1 MATPKPQRTPEQIED
16 IILRKIFLVTLSDS
30 MDTDSRIVYLE
41 LTAAEILS
49 EGKDLKLSRDLMER
63 VLIDRLSGS
72 FQSAEPAFQYL
83 INSYRRAYEEG
94 KKIGNMKD
102 KNLRSDMESVVRQG
116 KKLLVSYCR
125 IHLANP
131 DCFGANDVPNKNK
144 LSVSPLLPFIF
155 SEVGGGLDGF
165 GTSSSSGGVQCPPGF
180 LKEFFEEA
188 DFDSLDPIL
197 RGLYENLRGSILNVS
212 ALGNFQQPLRALL
225 YLLSFP
231 VGARSLVNHPW
242 WIPKGVYLNGRVIEM
257 TSILGPFFHV
267 SALPDHTI
275 FKSQPDVGQQCFSEA
290 STRRPADLLSSFT
303 TIKTVMKSLYKDLGD
318 VLLALLKNTE
328 TRENVLEYLAEV
340 INKNSSRAHIQ
351 VEPLSCAS
359 SGMFVNLGAV
369 MLRLCDPFLD
379 GSLTKRDKIDPKYV
393 FYSNRLDLRSLTA
406 LHASSEEISQWINKD
421 NPGSIDGSR
430 QHSDGEN
437 HLLQSQEA
445 TSSSSIASEPS
456 LLNVNPASSGGGG
469 KSKYTFICECFFM
482 TARVL
487 NLGLLKSFSDF
498 KHLVQDISR
507 AEDALATLKAM
518 LGQTP
523 SSQLELDI
531 SRLEK
536 EIETYS
542 QEKLCYEAQIL
553 RDVDLIQH
561 ALSFYR
567 LMVVWLVGLV
577 GGFKMPLPLTCP
589 MEFACMPEHF
599 VEDAMELLIFASRI
613 PKALDGV
620 VLVCCILYFGTLCPL
635 YFNLALFA
643 LCFLSKPISH
653 VKDFFCGLSVWQ
665 DDFMN
670 IIIMFMGSPN
680 FIRNPYLRAKMVEVL
695 NCWMPRRSGSSS
707 ATATLFE
714 GHQMSLE
721 YLVRNLLKLYVDIEF
736 TGSHTQF
743 YDKFNIRHNIAEL
756 LEYLWQVPSHRNAWT
771 QIAKEEE
778 KGVYLNFLNFLIN
791 DSIYLL
797 DESLNKILEL
807 KEIEAE
813 MSNTAE
819 WERRPAQERQE
830 RTRLFHSQENIIRI
844 DMKLAN
850 EDVSMLAFTSEQIVV
865 PFLLPE
871 MVERVA
877 SMLNY
882 FLLQL
887 VGPQRK
893 SLTLKDPEKYEFR
906 PKQLLKQ
913 IVRIYVHLA
922 RGDKENIFPAAISS
936 DGRSYNEQLFS
947 AAADVLRKIGEDM
960 RVIQEFIGLGA
971 KAKAA
976 ASQAM
981 DTEATLGEIP
991 DEFLDPIQY
1000 TLMKDPVILPSS
1012 RITVDRPVIQR
1023 HLLSDSTDPFNR
1035 SHLTAN
1041 MLIPDTELKARI
1053 EDFIMSQEL
1062 KRRGEG
1068 LNIQSIKDTI
1078 QTTNG
1083 EMLID

>member
-1 MATPKPQRTPEQIED
+1 MASQKPQRTPEEIED
-16 IILRKIFLVTLSDS
+16 IILRKIFLVALKENPSSSDP
-30 MDTDSRIVYLE
+30 RVVYLE
-41 LTAAEILS
+41 MTAAEILS
-49 EGKDLKLSRDLMER
+49 EGKNLLLSRDLMER
-63 VLIDRLSGS
+63 VLIDRLSGEFPNSEPS
-72 FQSAEPAFQYL
+72 FDYL
-83 INSYRRAYEEG
+83 IGCYKRAHEEI
-94 KKIGNMKD
+94 KKISNMKD
-102 KNLRSDMESVVRQG
+102 KTLRSEMESAAKQA
-116 KKLLVSYCR
+116 KKLAVSYAR
-125 IHLANP
+125 IHLGNP
-131 DCFGANDVPNKNK
+131 DLFSNGELRDNKPKVRPSGSSN
-144 LSVSPLLPFIF
+144 SPLFPLLFAEL
-155 SEVGGGLDGF
+155 SNGVMLDGF
-165 GTSSSSGGVQCPPGF
+165 GGNDFGRGVDCPPGF
-180 LKEFFEEA
+180 FEEFFKDS
-188 DFDSLDPIL
+188 DFDTLDPIL
-197 RGLYENLRGSILNVS
+197 KGLYEDLRGSVLKVS
-212 ALGNFQQPLRALL
+212 VLGNFQQPLRALS
-225 YLLSFP
+225 YLVKLP
-231 VGARSLVNHPW
+231 VGAKSLVNHPW

-275 FKSQPDVGQQCFSEA
+275 FKSQPDVGQQCFSDA
-290 STRRPADLLSSFT
+290 STRRAADLLSSFT
-303 TIKTVMKSLYKDLGD
+303 TIKTLMNTLYNDLAD
-318 VLLALLKNTE
+318 VLLCLLRNAE
-328 TRENVLEYLAEV
+328 TRDSVLEYLAEV
-340 INKNSSRAHIQ
+340 INKNASRAHIQ
-351 VEPLSCAS
+351 VDPISCAS
-359 SGMFVNLGAV
+359 SGMFVNLSAV
-369 MLRLCDPFLD
+369 MLRLAEPFLD
-379 GSLTKRDKIDPKYV
+379 ANLSKIDKIDPTYV
-393 FYSNRLDLRSLTA
+393 FNSNRLDLRGLTA
-406 LHASSEEISQWINKD
+406 LHATSEEVAEWIDKV
-421 NPGSIDGSR
+421 NPVKIDGSGL
-430 QHSDGEN
+430 SCDGEN
-437 HLLQSQEA
+437 RLRQMQDA
-445 TSSSSIASEPS
+445 SSSGSTH
-456 LLNVNPASSGGGG
+456 NVKPTQSSGV
-469 KSKYTFICECFFM
+469 KAKYTFICECFFI

-487 NLGLLKSFSDF
+487 NLGLLKAFSDF

-507 AEDALATLKAM
+507 SEDALASLKAM
-518 LGQTP
+518 QEQTP
-523 SSQLELDI
+523 SPQLELDI

-536 EIETYS
+536 EIELYT
-542 QEKLCYEAQIL
+542 QEKFCYEAQIL
-553 RDVDLIQH
+553 RDGVLIQR

-577 GGFKMPLPLTCP
+577 GGFKMPLPSTCP
-589 MEFACMPEHF
+589 MEFASMPEHF

-620 VLVCCILYFGTLCPL
+620 IL
-635 YFNLALFA
+635 
-643 LCFLSKPISH
+643 
-653 VKDFFCGLSVWQ
+653 

-670 IIIMFMGSPN
+670 FIIMFMASPQ
-680 FIRNPYLRAKMVEVL
+680 FIKNPYLRAKMVEVL
-695 NCWMPRRSGSSS
+695 NCWMPRRSGSS
-707 ATATLFE
+707 ATSTLFE
-714 GHQMSLE
+714 GHQLSLE

-756 LEYLWQVPSHRNAWT
+756 LEYLWQVPSHRNAWK

-807 KEIEAE
+807 KELEAE

-850 EDVSMLAFTSEQIVV
+850 EDVSMLAFTSEQITA

-877 SMLNY
+877 NMLNY

-906 PKQLLKQ
+906 PKELLKQ

-922 RGDKENIFPAAISS
+922 RGDSKNIFPTAISS

-947 AAADVLRKIGEDM
+947 AAADVLRRIGEDG
-960 RVIQEFIGLGA
+960 RIIQDFIELGT

-976 ASQAM
+976 ASEAM
-981 DTEATLGEIP
+981 DAEAALGDIP

-1012 RITVDRPVIQR
+1012 RITIDRPVIQR
-1023 HLLSDSTDPFNR
+1023 HLLSDGTDPFNR
-1035 SHLTAN
+1035 SHLTAE

-1053 EDFIMSQEL
+1053 EEFVRSQEL
-1062 KRRGEG
+1062 KKHGEG
-1068 LNIQSIKDTI
+1068 LNMQSSKGTI
-1078 QTTNG
+1078 QPTSG

>member
-1 MATPKPQRTPEQIED
+1 MATPKPQRTPEEIED
-16 IILRKIFLVTLSDS
+16 IILRKIFLVNLKENPSSSDP
-30 MDTDSRIVYLE
+30 RVVYLE
-41 LTAAEILS
+41 MTAAEILS
-49 EGKDLKLSRDLMER
+49 EGKSLLLSRDLMER
-63 VLIDRLSGS
+63 VLIDRLSGEFPDS
-72 FQSAEPAFQYL
+72 EPPFNYL
-83 INSYRRAYEEG
+83 IGCYKRAHEEI
-94 KKIGNMKD
+94 KKISNMKD
-102 KNLRSDMESVVRQG
+102 RTMRSEMESAAKQA
-116 KKLLVSYCR
+116 KKLAVSYAR
-125 IHLANP
+125 IHLGNP
-131 DCFGANDVPNKNK
+131 GLFSNGDLRDNKS
-144 LSVSPLLPFIF
+144 LSSPLFPLLFA
-155 SEVGGGLDGF
+155 EVSNGVMLDGF
-165 GTSSSSGGVQCPPGF
+165 GGNDFGSGVDCPPGF
-180 LKEFFEEA
+180 LDEFFKDS
-188 DFDSLDPIL
+188 DFDTLDPIL
-197 RGLYENLRGSILNVS
+197 KGLYEDLRGSVLKVS
-212 ALGNFQQPLRALL
+212 VLGNFQQPLRALS
-225 YLLSFP
+225 YLVKLP
-231 VGARSLVNHPW
+231 VGAKSLVNHPW

-275 FKSQPDVGQQCFSEA
+275 FKSQPDVGQQCFSDA
-290 STRRPADLLSSFT
+290 STRRAADLLSSFT
-303 TIKTVMKSLYKDLGD
+303 TIKTLMNTLYTDLAD
-318 VLLALLKNTE
+318 VLLCLLRNPE
-328 TRENVLEYLAEV
+328 TRDSVLEYLAEV
-340 INKNSSRAHIQ
+340 INKNASRAHLQ
-351 VEPLSCAS
+351 VDPISCAS
-359 SGMFVNLGAV
+359 SGMFVNLSAV
-369 MLRLCDPFLD
+369 MLRLAEPFLD
-379 GSLTKRDKIDPKYV
+379 ANLTKRDKIDPTYV
-393 FYSNRLDLRSLTA
+393 FNSNCLDLRGLTA
-406 LHASSEEISQWINKD
+406 LHATSEEVAEWIDKV
-421 NPGSIDGSR
+421 NPVKTDGSGLNR
-430 QHSDGEN
+430 DGEN
-437 HLLQSQEA
+437 GLRQMQEA
-445 TSSSSIASEPS
+445 STSGST
-456 LLNVNPASSGGGG
+456 LNVKPTRSSGE
-469 KSKYTFICECFFM
+469 KVKYPFICECFFM

-487 NLGLLKSFSDF
+487 NLGLLKAFSDF

-507 AEDALATLKAM
+507 SEDALSTLKAM
-518 LGQTP
+518 QGQTP
-523 SSQLELDI
+523 SAQLELEI

-536 EIETYS
+536 EIELYS

-553 RDVDLIQH
+553 RDGVLIQR

-577 GGFKMPLPLTCP
+577 GGFKMPLPSTCP
-589 MEFACMPEHF
+589 MEFASMPEHF
-599 VEDAMELLIFASRI
+599 VDDAMELLIFASRI

-620 VLVCCILYFGTLCPL
+620 IL
-635 YFNLALFA
+635 
-643 LCFLSKPISH
+643 
-653 VKDFFCGLSVWQ
+653 

-670 IIIMFMGSPN
+670 FIIMFMASPQ
-680 FIRNPYLRAKMVEVL
+680 FIKNPYLRAKMVEVL
-695 NCWMPRRSGSSS
+695 NCWMPRRSGSS
-707 ATATLFE
+707 ATSTLFE
-714 GHQMSLE
+714 GHQLSLE

-756 LEYLWQVPSHRNAWT
+756 LEYLWQVPSHRNAWK

-807 KEIEAE
+807 KELEAE

-850 EDVSMLAFTSEQIVV
+850 EDVSMLAFTSEQITA

-877 SMLNY
+877 NMLNY

-906 PKQLLKQ
+906 PKELLKQ

-922 RGDKENIFPAAISS
+922 RGDAKNIFPAAISS

-947 AAADVLRKIGEDM
+947 AAADVLRRIGEDGTI
-960 RVIQEFIGLGA
+960 IQDFIELGA

-976 ASQAM
+976 ASEAM
-981 DTEATLGEIP
+981 DAEAALGDIP

-1012 RITVDRPVIQR
+1012 RITLDRPVIQR

-1035 SHLTAN
+1035 SHLTAE
-1041 MLIPDTELKARI
+1041 MLIPNTELKARI
-1053 EDFIMSQEL
+1053 EEFVRSQEL
-1062 KRRGEG
+1062 KKHGEG
-1068 LNIQSIKDTI
+1068 SNMQSSK
-1078 QTTNG
+1078 G
-1083 EMLID
+1083 AMLID

>member
-1 MATPKPQRTPEQIED
+1 MATPKPQRTPEEIED
-16 IILRKIFLVTLSDS
+16 IILRKIFLVTLRENPENPSSSDP
-30 MDTDSRIVYLE
+30 RVVYLE
-41 LTAAEILS
+41 MTAAEMLS
-49 EGKDLKLSRDLMER
+49 EGKSLLLSRDLMER
-63 VLIDRLSGS
+63 VLIDRLSGEFPNS
-72 FQSAEPAFQYL
+72 EPPFNYL
-83 INSYRRAYEEG
+83 IGCYKRAHEEI
-94 KKIGNMKD
+94 KKISNMKD
-102 KNLRSDMESVVRQG
+102 KTLRSEMESAAKQA
-116 KKLLVSYCR
+116 KKLAVSYAR
-125 IHLANP
+125 IHLGNP
-131 DCFGANDVPNKNK
+131 DLFSNGNLRDSNPKAGS
-144 LSVSPLLPFIF
+144 SV
-155 SEVGGGLDGF
+155 
-165 GTSSSSGGVQCPPGF
+165 SSSSPLFPLLFAEVSNGVMLGGFGGNDFGSGVDCPPGF
-180 LKEFFEEA
+180 LEEFFKDS
-188 DFDSLDPIL
+188 DFDTLDPIL
-197 RGLYENLRGSILNVS
+197 KGLYEDLRGSVLKVS
-212 ALGNFQQPLRALL
+212 ALGNFQQPLRALS
-225 YLLSFP
+225 YLVKLP
-231 VGARSLVNHPW
+231 VGAKSLVNHPW

-275 FKSQPDVGQQCFSEA
+275 FKSQPDVGQQCFSDA
-290 STRRPADLLSSFT
+290 STRRAADLLSSFT
-303 TIKTVMKSLYKDLGD
+303 TIKTLMNTLYNDLAD
-318 VLLALLKNTE
+318 VLLCLLRIPE
-328 TRENVLEYLAEV
+328 TRDSVLEYLAEV
-340 INKNSSRAHIQ
+340 INKNASRAHLQ
-351 VEPLSCAS
+351 VDPISCAS
-359 SGMFVNLGAV
+359 SGMFVNLSAV
-369 MLRLCDPFLD
+369 MLRLAEPFLD
-379 GSLTKRDKIDPKYV
+379 ANLTKRDKIDPAYV
-393 FYSNRLDLRSLTA
+393 FNSIRLDLRGLTA
-406 LHASSEEISQWINKD
+406 LHATSEEVAEWIDKV
-421 NPGSIDGSR
+421 NPVKTDGSGLNR
-430 QHSDGEN
+430 DGESG
-437 HLLQSQEA
+437 LRQMQEA
-445 TSSSSIASEPS
+445 SSSGSA
-456 LLNVNPASSGGGG
+456 LNVKPTQSSGE
-469 KSKYTFICECFFM
+469 KAKYPFICECFFM

-487 NLGLLKSFSDF
+487 NLGLLKAFSDF

-507 AEDALATLKAM
+507 SEDTLDTLKAM
-518 LGQTP
+518 QGQTP
-523 SSQLELDI
+523 SPQLELEI

-536 EIETYS
+536 EIELYS
-542 QEKLCYEAQIL
+542 QEKFCYEAQIL
-553 RDVDLIQH
+553 RDVVLIQR

-577 GGFKMPLPLTCP
+577 GGFKMPLPSKCP
-589 MEFACMPEHF
+589 MEFASMPEHF

-620 VLVCCILYFGTLCPL
+620 IL
-635 YFNLALFA
+635 
-643 LCFLSKPISH
+643 
-653 VKDFFCGLSVWQ
+653 

-670 IIIMFMGSPN
+670 FIIMFMASPQ
-680 FIRNPYLRAKMVEVL
+680 FIKNPYLRAKMVEVL
-695 NCWMPRRSGSSS
+695 NCWMPRRSGSS
-707 ATATLFE
+707 ATSTLFE
-714 GHQMSLE
+714 GHQLSLE

-756 LEYLWQVPSHRNAWT
+756 LEYLWQVPSHRNAWK

-807 KEIEAE
+807 KELEAE

-850 EDVSMLAFTSEQIVV
+850 EDVSMLAFTSEQITA

-877 SMLNY
+877 NMLNY

-906 PKQLLKQ
+906 PKELLKQ

-922 RGDKENIFPAAISS
+922 KGDAKNIFPAAISS

-947 AAADVLRKIGEDM
+947 AAADVLRRIGEDG
-960 RVIQEFIGLGA
+960 RIIQDFIELGA

-976 ASQAM
+976 ASEAM
-981 DTEATLGEIP
+981 DTEAALGDIP

-1012 RITVDRPVIQR
+1012 RITLDRPVIQR

-1035 SHLTAN
+1035 SHLTAE
-1041 MLIPDTELKARI
+1041 MLIPNTELKARI
-1053 EDFIMSQEL
+1053 EEFIRSQEL
-1062 KRRGEG
+1062 KRHGEG
-1068 LNIQSIKDTI
+1068 LNMQSSKGTI
-1078 QTTNG
+1078 QPTSG